1 MTIEKLDKAN
11 KIVEEIRQL
20 QIELMRIEDIE
31 KRARGGNDLIKLSD
45 NEYSAEF
52 FDLDIKKEIVKIAKN
67 GIQNKI
73 KKLKQEFEE
82 L

>member
-52 FDLDIKKEIVKIAKN
+52 FDLEIKKEIVKIAKN